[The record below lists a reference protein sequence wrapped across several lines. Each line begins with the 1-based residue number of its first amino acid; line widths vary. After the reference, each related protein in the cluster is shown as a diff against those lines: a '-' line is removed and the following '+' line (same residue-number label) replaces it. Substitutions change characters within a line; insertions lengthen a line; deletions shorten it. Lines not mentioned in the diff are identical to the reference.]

1 MDAAI
6 TKLQAGPERAI
17 AIATCSVELLIAVVL
32 PALPGR
38 SVLVWRRRRE
48 LSDDAHRPNEEGPK
62 LVDLERSEVRQL
74 LCSREVAIVSEQSA
88 RAASSSERAI
98 TETHVE
104 ILSIETGAG
113 LANLR
118 DDTAP
123 ELGQPAF
130 SQVLDKRAQA
140 RGIYEVVGCAVSG
153 AGP

>member
-1 MDAAI
+1 MNAAI

-17 AIATCSVELLIAVVL
+17 AVPICSVELLIAVVL

-74 LCSREVAIVSEQSA
+74 SCSREVAIVSEQSA
-88 RAASSSERAI
+88 RASSSERAI

-104 ILSIETGAG
+104 ILSVETGAG

-118 DDTAP
+118 NDTAP

-130 SQVLDKRAQA
+130 SQVLDK
-140 RGIYEVVGCAVSG
+140 
-153 AGP
+153 